1 MLSRFPVVMK
11 PREPVS
17 SSSLFL
23 PDFCGIGTVFVV
35 VLIAELLAFVL
46 TFATPGDYGSHVNHL
61 ARSSLFIQWVAL
73 SCVAMLCASRDLLS
87 RLGDKRAATVSYL
100 SVLAVTW
107 LISELAWWI
116 MQQAPISDTAF
127 QETHGAFLLRTVGI
141 SAIASAVTLRYF
153 YVQHQWKK
161 NVESEA
167 EARIQAL
174 QSRIRPHFLFNCM
187 NTIASLTRKDPA
199 LAEQALEDLADLFR
213 ASLSDAKKRVGL
225 AEELALCRRY
235 LHIEGLRLGDRLRT
249 DWAIDELPGDALLPA
264 LTIQPLLDNAIY
276 HGIQPLP
283 EGGMIRIVGKRDGAK
298 LTITIDNPLPETTPN
313 TQHEGNRLA
322 QENVRQ
328 RLKGFYG
335 SQGTLTVDS
344 ENGCY
349 RVCVSF
355 PYQRAQDE
363 DSSR

>member
-1 MLSRFPVVMK
+1 MK
-11 PREPVS
+11 SREPADTNAV
-17 SSSLFL
+17 FL
-23 PDFCGIGTVFVV
+23 PDFCGIRTVFVV
-35 VLIAELLAFVL
+35 VLIAEMLAFVL
-46 TFATPGDYGSHVNHL
+46 TLATPGDYASRVEHL

-73 SCVAMLCASRDLLS
+73 SCVALLCVSRGVLS
-87 RLGDKRAATVSYL
+87 RLGDRLAATVSYL
-100 SVLAVTW
+100 SILAMTF
-107 LISELAWWI
+107 LISELAWWV
-116 MQQAPISDTAF
+116 MQQAPVGDTSLQQA
-127 QETHGAFLLRTVGI
+127 HAGFLLRTVGT
-141 SAIASAVTLRYF
+141 SAIVSAVTLRYF
-153 YVQHQWKK
+153 YVQYQWKK
-161 NVESEA
+161 NIESEA

-187 NTIASLTRKDPA
+187 NTIASLTRKEPA

-235 LHIEGLRLGDRLRT
+235 LHIEGLRLGDRLQA

-298 LTITIDNPLPETTPN
+298 LIITIDNPLPEKTPN
-313 TQHEGNRLA
+313 SQHAGNRLA

-328 RLKGFYG
+328 RLEGFYG
-335 SQGTLTVDS
+335 KQGTLTVDS
-344 ENGCY
+344 GNGRY

-363 DSSR
+363 DSSRR